1 MLITFVG
8 FKRLMQEKRELTIQE
23 KADLANYFEERK
35 DTLEIHERIVRDLKL
50 ELFEIN
56 KRLDKMP

>member
-1 MLITFVG
+1 MH
-8 FKRLMQEKRELTIQE
+8 EKRELTHTE
-23 KADLANYFEERK
+23 KADLAKYFEERK

>member
-1 MLITFVG
+1 MLLTFVE
-8 FKRLMQEKRELTIQE
+8 FKRLMQEKRELTHTE

>member
-1 MLITFVG
+1 MLTFSG
-8 FKRLMQEKRELTIQE
+8 FKQLMREKRELTPRE
-23 KADLANYFEERK
+23 KADLADYFEERK

-50 ELFEIN
+50 ELSEIN